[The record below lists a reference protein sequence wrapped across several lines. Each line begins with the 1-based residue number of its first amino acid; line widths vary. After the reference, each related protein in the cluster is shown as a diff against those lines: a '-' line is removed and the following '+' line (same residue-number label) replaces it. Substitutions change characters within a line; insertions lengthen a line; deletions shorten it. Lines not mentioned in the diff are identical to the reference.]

1 MPQET
6 AIKREIPHIRLYEN
20 KEAIDRLSD
29 RFCDVFS
36 WGDSIQG
43 DDYWGQAHDVVMH
56 LLDHDY
62 AKGPMRLVNR
72 YLYAERRTDY
82 DEEEDYRDEYAV
94 REAVKIIRKVILA
107 TPDSTPQGDTYW
119 EEMIEELLREVGIT
133 EDGTT
138 DSEDDVEEAV
148 LDEPQR
154 PSRPS
159 PIRVRRAPV
168 SANSPEFVSTVPD
181 ARIHGYGTVAG
192 RIRSDPRPYNGEAY
206 RVQNTDSL
214 DI

>member
-20 KEAIDRLSD
+20 KEALDRLSD
-29 RFCDVFS
+29 RFCDGFS
-36 WGDSIQG
+36 WVDSIQG
-43 DDYWGQAHDVVMH
+43 DDYWGQAHDAVMN
-56 LLDHDY
+56 LLTHNY

-72 YLYAERRTDY
+72 CLYAERRTDWAE
-82 DEEEDYRDEYAV
+82 DDYRDEYAV
-94 REAVKIIRKVILA
+94 RQAVKIIRKVILA

-119 EEMIEELLREVGIT
+119 EEMIEELLKEVGIT

-148 LDEPQR
+148 LDELEG
-154 PSRPS
+154 PSGPRF
-159 PIRVRRAPV
+159 IRVRRTPV
-168 SANSPEFVSTVPD
+168 SRDSPEFVSTVPD
-181 ARIHGYGTVAG
+181 AGRDGYGTAVG